1 MIGKKNNLVQVSVTV
16 NSRIWKESKTV
27 LQDLGISRSAF
38 INVTLTQLVR
48 ESKGQRSPMERMDD
62 TVGTLFKL
70 TRNNRKRKTA

>member
-1 MIGKKNNLVQVSVTV
+1 MIGKKSNLVQVSVTV
-16 NSRIWKESKTV
+16 NSRIWKEAKTV